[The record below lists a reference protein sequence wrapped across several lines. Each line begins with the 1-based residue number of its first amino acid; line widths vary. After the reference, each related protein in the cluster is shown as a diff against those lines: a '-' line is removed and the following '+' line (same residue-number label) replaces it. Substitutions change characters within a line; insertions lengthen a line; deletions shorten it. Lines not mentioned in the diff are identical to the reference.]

1 MFADGERRPQHVELR
16 THAHARARAFH
27 LRLDVGA
34 VDERASASAVAAKEA
49 REHGNGGRLPRAV
62 VSEER
67 RHPTATSDKTKAVHR
82 GDAPE
87 RDHEISR
94 ANRRGF
100 PDGGVGLHAA
110 G

>member
-1 MFADGERRPQHVELR
+1 MVVVFPRRCVRGETSPDRDG
-16 THAHARARAFH
+16 
-27 LRLDVGA
+27 
-34 VDERASASAVAAKEA
+34 DE
-49 REHGNGGRLPRAV
+49 
-62 VSEER
+62 
-67 RHPTATSDKTKAVHR
+67 TKAVHR